1 MINYLLDTDRCIF
14 FINGKFGLKEKL
26 QAEGKQRLF
35 ISEITIAEL
44 KFGAENSQK
53 VEYNRKIVE
62 KFVKAS
68 QVIPIAG
75 SIGIYAK
82 EKAGL
87 RKQGTLI
94 DDFDLLIG
102 ATAISNEMTLLTRNE
117 KHFKRINNLT
127 YENWIDNFSA

>member
-1 MINYLLDTDRCIF
+1 MTNYLLDTDTCIY

-26 QAEGKQRLF
+26 QTIGKQRLF

-53 VEYNRKIVE
+53 IDYNRKIVE

-75 SIGIYAK
+75 SIDIYAK
-82 EKAGL
+82 EKARL
-87 RKQGTLI
+87 RKQGTPI

-102 ATAISNEMTLLTRNE
+102 ATAISNGMTLLTRNE
-117 KHFKRINNLT
+117 KHFKRINNLK
-127 YENWIDNFSA
+127 YENRIDN

>member
-1 MINYLLDTDRCIF
+1 MINYLLDTDMCIF

-26 QAEGKQRLF
+26 QTVGKQRLF

-62 KFVKAS
+62 KFVKAA
-68 QVIPIAG
+68 QVIPITG
-75 SIGIYAK
+75 SIDIYAK
-82 EKAGL
+82 EKARL

-127 YENWIDNFSA
+127 YENWIDN